1 MSTKFFNNKDN
12 TLFDK
17 FCGIARNMAN
27 FDIFR
32 AVVGYFRSSG
42 YFKLRTEFE
51 RVSKIQILVGIN
63 IDSLFKKQSKYLE
76 RKAFNADEVKR
87 IYTEDFVQEVKDC
100 AYDEETERG
109 ILQLCQDI
117 MDGRV
122 EMRIDR
128 GKNLHAKFYLMLPDG
143 YNENKDG
150 WVIMGSS
157 NISEQGLGITDPP
170 RYELNVAMKDYDDV
184 TYCNDEF
191 EKLWNDAVPL
201 TLDDVQK
208 AKQQTHLA
216 DEPPTPYEI
225 YMKVLIGTFGMQV
238 EDDFS
243 LQLPDGV
250 ADLRY
255 QHDAAIQGYQM
266 LLQHNGFFLA
276 DVVGLGKTIIAT
288 MIAKRFIEANGRYT
302 RILVVFPPA
311 VRQNWEDTFKLF
323 RIKNAN
329 AQFVSSGSLFKV
341 INQSEGYWGR
351 EEYDL
356 IIVDEAHNFRHDGTD
371 SFADLQNICKA
382 PRINRGKVPGRKKVM
397 LLSATPLNNRP
408 SDFLAQIQ
416 LFQDTRNSTIEGVRD
431 LTEIFAPWTKEYDS
445 IMFERKSPE
454 ANAAEL
460 TRRVDA
466 LYAEIRQ
473 KVLSKIM
480 VRRTRTNIL
489 HVPSYREDLE
499 QQGKRFPTMLDPQE
513 ELYEM
518 SHKLKRLFYDTLDIL
533 TDVPSE
539 DNPKGEGLYY
549 ARYRGPEFFVDSDVQ
564 TQHSAQLLMG
574 IYRTHLVKRLES
586 SFYAFKRSLHTFLK
600 VTNSMIDMFKQGK
613 VIIVSDVKVGE
624 LQERGMDLDDIIE
637 YIVEH
642 RDKAVEEFTYSPD
655 KFRPQFLEMLKADSM
670 KLRELCENWDRVDE
684 DPKFDLFV
692 ELLEGE
698 LFDSRN
704 LEKKLV
710 VFSESVDTI
719 TYLEKELRN
728 RLGRNDI
735 LRVDSSNRNHLSK
748 LIRDNFDA
756 NIGDEDKRDDYNII
770 ITSDV
775 LAEGVNLHRSNVV
788 VNYDSPWNASR
799 LMQRNG
805 RVNRIG
811 TRAEY
816 IYNYMFYPSRQ
827 GNEEIQLYE
836 NALIKL
842 QGFQS
847 ALGEDSKVYS
857 HEEIVREFQLF
868 NADVQDDTDRV
879 LALLEEARRLY
890 QTNRDLYNKIK
901 NLPAKSRTI
910 RQYIPALTDEGSESS
925 NPQISQSSS
934 PIPYTVAFL
943 AMPRK
948 TEYFLVTE
956 QGAKSISFLDATDIL
971 RADPSEKPLR
981 LEDALDVHY
990 TQVRKAMDSF
1000 KKSVAKVEDTHVVHG
1015 RPVVP
1020 SNSEALK
1027 VLKEIKVE
1035 AAEDENTE
1043 LVEQCSTLIGYVQQG
1058 TYNQIEDALRSTS
1071 RKCKKLPPDEKRQ
1084 ILTDK
1089 IVELYNAYHLDITQN
1104 DSETDIE
1111 EEFNTVGLIVS
1122 ETVVNPK

>member
-1 MSTKFFNNKDN
+1 MAD
-12 TLFDK
+12 FDT
-17 FCGIARNMAN
+17 
-27 FDIFR
+27 FR
-32 AVVGYFRSSG
+32 AVAGYFRTSG
-42 YFKLRTEFE
+42 YFKLRTEFAT
-51 RVSKIQILVGIN
+51 VSKIQILVGIN
-63 IDSLFKKQSKYLE
+63 IDPLFKNQSKYLE
-76 RKAFNADEVKR
+76 HKAFSAEEVKR
-87 IYTEDFVQEVKDC
+87 IYTEDFIQEVKDC

-128 GKNLHAKFYLMLPDG
+128 SRNLHAKFYLMLPEG

-157 NISEQGLGITDPP
+157 NISDQGLGMSKPP

-184 TYCNDEF
+184 KYCNDEF
-191 EKLWNDAVPL
+191 EKLWGEAVPL
-201 TLDDVQK
+201 TLEDVQN
-208 AKQQTHLA
+208 AKRKTHLA
-216 DEPPTPYEI
+216 DELPSPYEI
-225 YMKVLIGTFGMQV
+225 YMKVLIDTFGMQV

-243 LQLPDGV
+243 LQLPEGV

-266 LLQHNGFFLA
+266 LMQHNGFFLA
-276 DVVGLGKTIIAT
+276 DVVGLGKTVIAT
-288 MIAKRFIEANGRYT
+288 MIAKRFIETNGRYT
-302 RILVVFPPA
+302 RILVVFPPS
-311 VRQNWEDTFKLF
+311 VKQNWEETFRLF
-323 RIKNAN
+323 KIRNAN

-692 ELLEGE
+692 KLLEGE

-719 TYLEKELRN
+719 TYLEN
-728 RLGRNDI
+728 IND
-735 LRVDSSNRNHLSK
+735 S
-748 LIRDNFDA
+748 
-756 NIGDEDKRDDYNII
+756 
-770 ITSDV
+770 
-775 LAEGVNLHRSNVV
+775 
-788 VNYDSPWNASR
+788 
-799 LMQRNG
+799 
-805 RVNRIG
+805 
-811 TRAEY
+811 
-816 IYNYMFYPSRQ
+816 
-827 GNEEIQLYE
+827 
-836 NALIKL
+836 
-842 QGFQS
+842 
-847 ALGEDSKVYS
+847 
-857 HEEIVREFQLF
+857 
-868 NADVQDDTDRV
+868 
-879 LALLEEARRLY
+879 LL
-890 QTNRDLYNKIK
+890 TKDNKIK
-901 NLPAKSRTI
+901 ELESKLKEVQNQYEKEQLENQENCEEKENLNKKKS
-910 RQYIPALTDEGSESS
+910 SEIKEAVSV
-925 NPQISQSSS
+925 SS
-934 PIPYTVAFL
+934 PL
-943 AMPRK
+943 AKNSRHKQILSNSNVNELMGDKNKNNNYELINRK
-948 TEYFLVTE
+948 KITQIQKGES
-956 QGAKSISFLDATDIL
+956 GARNCKSPVIERKYNFKYRIL
-971 RADPSEKPLR
+971 RMFFKGKYKFFDKFVGVSEGVVEPFRNLNKIYDKYNFYGEELCQ
-981 LEDALDVHY
+981 AL
-990 TQVRKAMDSF
+990 
-1000 KKSVAKVEDTHVVHG
+1000 
-1015 RPVVP
+1015 
-1020 SNSEALK
+1020 
-1027 VLKEIKVE
+1027 
-1035 AAEDENTE
+1035 AEYK
-1043 LVEQCSTLIGYVQQG
+1043 LIQ
-1058 TYNQIEDALRSTS
+1058 RM
-1071 RKCKKLPPDEKRQ
+1071 
-1084 ILTDK
+1084 
-1089 IVELYNAYHLDITQN
+1089 
-1104 DSETDIE
+1104 
-1111 EEFNTVGLIVS
+1111 NTVGGQALFMPKMQVS
-1122 ETVVNPK
+1122 

>member
-17 FCGIARNMAN
+17 FCGIARNMAD
-27 FDIFR
+27 FDAFR
-32 AVVGYFRSSG
+32 AVAGYFRTSG
-42 YFKLRTEFE
+42 YFKLRTEFAT
-51 RVSKIQILVGIN
+51 VSKIQILVGIN
-63 IDSLFKKQSKYLE
+63 IDPLFKNQSKYLE
-76 RKAFNADEVKR
+76 HKAFSAEEVKR
-87 IYTEDFVQEVKDC
+87 IYTEDFIQEVKDC

-128 GKNLHAKFYLMLPDG
+128 SRNLHAKFYLMLPEG

-157 NISEQGLGITDPP
+157 NISDQGLGMSKPP

-184 TYCNDEF
+184 KYCNDEF
-191 EKLWNDAVPL
+191 EKLWGEAVPL
-201 TLDDVQK
+201 TLEDVQN
-208 AKQQTHLA
+208 AKRKTHLA
-216 DEPPTPYEI
+216 DELPSPYEI
-225 YMKVLIGTFGMQV
+225 YMKVLIDTFGMQV

-243 LQLPDGV
+243 LQLPEGV

-266 LLQHNGFFLA
+266 LMQHNGFFLA
-276 DVVGLGKTIIAT
+276 DVVGLGKTVIAT

-302 RILVVFPPA
+302 RILVVFPPS
-311 VRQNWEDTFKLF
+311 VKQNWEETFRLF
-323 RIKNAN
+323 KIRNAN

-341 INQSEGYWGR
+341 INQSDGYWGR

-356 IIVDEAHNFRHDGTD
+356 VIVDEAHNFRHDGTGAF
-371 SFADLQNICKA
+371 SDLQNICKA
-382 PRINRGKVPGRKKVM
+382 PRINRGKVPGRKRVL

-416 LFQDTRNSTIEGVRD
+416 LFQDTRSSTIEGVRD
-431 LTEIFAPWTKEYDS
+431 LAEVFAPWTKEYDS
-445 IMFERKSPE
+445 IMHERKGSNPDTK
-454 ANAAEL
+454 EL

-499 QQGKRFPTMLDPQE
+499 RQGKRFPVMLDPQE

-518 SHKLKRLFYDTLDIL
+518 SHKLKRLFYDTLDLL
-533 TDVPSE
+533 TDVPGE
-539 DNPKGEGLYY
+539 GNPKGEGLYY
-549 ARYRGPEFFVDSDVQ
+549 ARYRGPEFFVVPDEQ
-564 TQHSAQLLMG
+564 KQHSAQLLMG

-586 SFYAFKRSLHTFLK
+586 SFYAFKRSLHTFLN
-600 VTNSMIDMFKQGK
+600 VTNGMIDMFEQGK
-613 VIIVSDVKVGE
+613 VVIVSDVKVGE
-624 LQERGMDLDDIIE
+624 LQERGMSIDEIIE

-642 RDKAVEEFTYSPD
+642 KGKSADEFTYSPKD
-655 KFRPQFLEMLKADSM
+655 FDPRFLEMLKADSV
-670 KLRELCENWDRVDE
+670 KLRELCKDWDTVED
-684 DPKFDLFV
+684 DPKLDLFV
-692 ELLEGE
+692 KLLQEE
-698 LFDSRN
+698 LFDQRN

-719 TYLEKELRN
+719 TYLERELKS

-735 LRVDSSNRNHLSK
+735 LRVDSSNRDQISAA
-748 LIRDNFDA
+748 IRANFDA
-756 NIGDEDKRDDYNII
+756 NIDDADKRDDYNII

-811 TRAEY
+811 SRAES

-827 GNEEIQLYE
+827 GDEEIQLYK

-847 ALGEDSKVYS
+847 ALGEDSKIYS
-857 HEEIVREFQLF
+857 HEEMVREFHLF
-868 NADVQDDTDRV
+868 NADVQDDTDRI
-879 LALLEEARRLY
+879 LALLEEARKLY
-890 QTNRDLYNKIK
+890 QTDRGLYNKIK
-901 NLPAKSRTI
+901 GLPAKSRTI
-910 RQYIPALTDEGSESS
+910 RAASNVAVEGIVADS
-925 NPQISQSSS
+925 
-934 PIPYTVAFL
+934 TVAFL
-943 AMPRK
+943 ADPRK
-948 TEYFLVTE
+948 TEYYLVGE
-956 QGAKSISFLDATDIL
+956 QVKPITFLDAADIL
-971 RADPSEKPLR
+971 RADPAEQPLR

-990 TQVRKAMDSF
+990 AQVHQAMEAF
-1000 KKSVAKVEDTHVVHG
+1000 KKSVAKVEDTNKVHG
-1015 RPVVP
+1015 RPVAP

-1027 VLKEIKVE
+1027 ILKEIKVE
-1035 AAEDENTE
+1035 AAENENAE
-1043 LVEQCSTLIGYVQQG
+1043 LFEQCSTLITYVQQG
-1058 TYNQIEDALRSTS
+1058 TYNQIETELRQAS
-1071 RKCKKLPPDEKRQ
+1071 RRCKKLPTTEKR
-1084 ILTDK
+1084 LALADK
-1089 IVELYNAYHLDITQN
+1089 VSELYDTYHLDITPN
-1104 DSETDIE
+1104 DTKNENE
-1111 EEFNTVGLIVS
+1111 EGIGTIGLIVS
-1122 ETVVNPK
+1122 ETIV